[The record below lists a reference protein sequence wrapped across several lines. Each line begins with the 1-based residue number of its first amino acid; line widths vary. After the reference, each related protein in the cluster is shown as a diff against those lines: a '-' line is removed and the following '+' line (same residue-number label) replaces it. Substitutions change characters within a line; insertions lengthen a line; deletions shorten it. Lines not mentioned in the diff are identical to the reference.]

1 MIAMISSKFL
11 AMRINLLFRVHA
23 LLSLFFYRYI
33 ENEGEKKLMKITFDT
48 MGEAM
53 ERPLTK

>member
-1 MIAMISSKFL
+1 MINKDL
-11 AMRINLLFRVHA
+11 KKRHNLLFRVHA

-53 ERPLTK
+53 ERPLTN

>member
-1 MIAMISSKFL
+1 MINKDL
-11 AMRINLLFRVHA
+11 KKRHNLLFRVHA
-23 LLSLFFYRYI
+23 LLSLFYYRYI

-53 ERPLTK
+53 ERPLTN